1 VVAAAALCLL
11 AALVPCRTAAQVPA
25 RLEAVEWMEDAGG
38 SLGPEAVAALP
49 VEAFRPLLVTAAAG
63 FSLAPRWIRFT
74 AVNATDRAAEVDL
87 VFRFP
92 MMEQLDLWQ
101 PGQEGFARLRGGLAV
116 PETER
121 QIRFEDGCHLVRLAL
136 APHERRRGLLRA
148 QTSGAGFLGL
158 ELLRADDH
166 RGRSMVSQLAL
177 AELGALLALLLLH
190 ARHALK
196 RRRTTDLAALGFL
209 AFQLGHLLIASGTL
223 STFWALPPGP
233 LLLAKSF
240 IAGLSSFA
248 GCFFLAGYLGTRRRR
263 PALHAALALCGW
275 ASLLAS
281 PLALLWATG
290 GGVLVSVL
298 GLAAMLVSV
307 VATGEAL
314 LSGQRT
320 IRLFLPGLTVFCVA
334 TTWYLLSLLGLAR
347 PSPLVVLAEIL
358 GALSIA
364 ASMLAA
370 FVQGDWWE
378 ADARRDH
385 LGRQVAE
392 RTATLART
400 EVALRAEE
408 AERRRAEERFRLA
421 FETNPDAV
429 SITRAV
435 DGVVLAANPGFQR
448 LYGLGLEEVLGR
460 PIAELGLWDGG
471 GREATM
477 ARLRQE
483 GAVRD
488 VEVWARL
495 RSGERRL
502 MLLSASVLTQAG
514 EVLVL
519 AAARDVTDLRA
530 TEVAR
535 ARLEDDLRQA
545 QKLEAIG
552 RLAAGVA
559 HDFNNLLAVLSADVS
574 LALEDLPAEASTRA
588 LLLDAQQT
596 VQRATGLTRQ
606 LLSFTRRR
614 TGSRQPVAVGE
625 LVRGMDRLFR
635 RLVGDQVALSMR
647 VPEALPVVDADPGQ
661 LEQVFLNLVVNARD
675 AVKPGGQVLIEAA
688 VVALPG
694 GDGRPGG
701 PHLRLAVQDDG
712 AGMDEQTR
720 QHIFEPFFTTKA
732 EGKGTGLGLATVYG
746 VVQQHGGFVS
756 VRSAPG
762 RGSTFEVF
770 LPVAQ
775 A

>member
-1 VVAAAALCLL
+1 M
-11 AALVPCRTAAQVPA
+11 PA

-38 SLGPEAVAALP
+38 RLGPEAVEALP
-49 VEAFRPLLVTAAAG
+49 AAAFRPLQGTAAAG
-63 FSLAPRWIRFT
+63 FSQAPRWIRFT
-74 AVNATDRAAEVDL
+74 AVNTSDRTAEVDL
-87 VFRFP
+87 FYRFP

-101 PGQEGFARLRGGLAV
+101 PGRDGLDHLRGGLAV
-116 PETER
+116 PEAER
-121 QIRFEDGCHLVRLAL
+121 QIRFEDGGHVVRLVL
-136 APHERRRGLLRA
+136 APGERRRALLRA
-148 QTSGAGFLGL
+148 QTCGAGFLGL

-166 RGRSMVSQLAL
+166 RGRSLVSQLAL
-177 AELGALLALLLLH
+177 AGLGALLALLVLFAH
-190 ARHALK
+190 YALK
-196 RRRTTDLAALGFL
+196 SRRRQDLAAFGFFL
-209 AFQLGHLLIASGTL
+209 FQAGHLLIASGAFAALWT
-223 STFWALPPGP
+223 LPPGP
-233 LLLAKSF
+233 VLQAKTTV
-240 IAGLSSFA
+240 AALSSFA
-248 GCFFLAGYLGTRRRR
+248 GCFLLADVLGTVRRR
-263 PALHAALALCGW
+263 PGLAAALAGCAW
-275 ASLLAS
+275 ASLLSAPA
-281 PLALLWATG
+281 PLITMTQG
-290 GGVLVSVL
+290 SVLVAVV
-298 GLAAMLVSV
+298 GLVAMATSA
-307 VATGEAL
+307 VASGEAL
-314 LSGQRT
+314 LAGHRT
-320 IRLFLPGLTVFCVA
+320 VRLFLPGLGIFCVS

-347 PSPLVVLAEIL
+347 PSPLVVLAEIA
-358 GALSIA
+358 GV
-364 ASMLAA
+364 LAFA
-370 FVQGDWWE
+370 MSVLVTFVQGERWE
-378 ADARRDH
+378 ADDRQDH

-392 RTATLART
+392 RTATLVRT

-429 SITRAV
+429 SITRAG

-448 LYGLGLEEVLGR
+448 LLGLRLEESLGR
-460 PIAELGLWDGG
+460 SITELGLWDGG
-471 GREATM
+471 GREALM
-477 ARLRQE
+477 ERLHRE

-514 EVLVL
+514 EALVL
-519 AAARDVTDLRA
+519 AAARDVTDQRA
-530 TEVAR
+530 AEAAR
-535 ARLEDDLRQA
+535 AGLEADLRQA

-574 LALEDLPAEASTRA
+574 LALDELPPEASTRA

-625 LVRGMDRLFR
+625 LVRGMDRLLR

-647 VPEALPVVDADPGQ
+647 VPESLPVVDADPGQ
-661 LEQVFLNLVVNARD
+661 LEQVLLNLVVNARD
-675 AVKPGGQVLIEAA
+675 AVKPGGQVAIEAG

-712 AGMDEQTR
+712 VGMDERTR
-720 QHIFEPFFTTKA
+720 QRIFEPFFTTKA

-746 VVQQHGGFVS
+746 AVQQHGGFVS

-762 RGSTFEVF
+762 RGSTFEVY
-770 LPVAQ
+770 LPVAP
-775 A
+775 AAPRPVVLSGATPPP